1 MRWLIYL
8 VVILAGMLLFSQVVV
23 LIGLDDMPGDI
34 TYKASETWTIHIPV
48 LYSLGAVALAG
59 LIFWAV
65 KR

>member
-8 VVILAGMLLFSQVVV
+8 VFIVLGMLLFSQA
-23 LIGLDDMPGDI
+23 LSMMDLPDMPGDVA
-34 TYKASETWTIHIPV
+34 YDRAGWHIHIPV
-48 LYSLGAVALAG
+48 LFSLGAVALAG

>member
-8 VVILAGMLLFSQVVV
+8 GFIVIGMLLFSTA
-23 LIGLDDMPGDI
+23 LSMMDLPDMPGDI
-34 TYKASETWTIHIPV
+34 TYNQASLHIHIPV
-48 LYSLGAVALAG
+48 LFSLGAVAIAG

>member
-8 VVILAGMLLFSQVVV
+8 GFILAGMLLFSQA
-23 LIGLDDMPGDI
+23 LSMMDLPDMPGDI
-34 TYKASETWTIHIPV
+34 AYVRGGLHIHIPV
-48 LYSLGAVALAG
+48 LFSLGAVAIAG